1 MANSWF
7 NLIALVPLAIPGSW
21 GQPYRSRRVT
31 QGGRITG
38 TRLEGEQRD
47 QRYRWAKACAVLA
60 ALMLVCAGPRGE
72 VAAQGITV
80 TPANPTMSVGQTQQF
95 TASGTVAP
103 TALAAGG
110 LHTCMRLPDGT
121 EQCWGRNNFGQLGNG
136 DGTFQESAAELRP
149 VESELVP
156 QDVEERCVGRRLDA
170 VADSVDGDLEI
181 AGHQTPPNGARASD
195 DVQWR

>member
-1 MANSWF
+1 VTVGDF
-7 NLIALVPLAIPGSW
+7 NGDGKLDLVVTNDTYPG
-21 GQPYRSRRVT
+21 
-31 QGGRITG
+31 
-38 TRLEGEQRD
+38 
-47 QRYRWAKACAVLA
+47 
-60 ALMLVCAGPRGE
+60 
-72 VAAQGITV
+72 
-80 TPANPTMSVGQTQQF
+80 
-95 TASGTVAP
+95 TASV
-103 TALAAGG
+103 L
-110 LHTCMRLPDGT
+110 
-121 EQCWGRNNFGQLGNG
+121 LGNG